1 MTQYRIIRKRD
12 GKLLGYIIGKT
23 RIQNKPYLVYSIGNK
38 TGRLKIDD
46 VTERFYRVEKIEVQ
60 S

>member
-1 MTQYRIIRKRD
+1 MLQYRIVRKRD
-12 GKLLGYIIGKT
+12 NKVLGYIIGKT

-38 TGRLKIDD
+38 TGKIKVDA
-46 VTERFYRVEKIEVQ
+46 VTERFYRVEKLEVQ